1 MWLICGDG
9 VNFLSLIRD
18 TPYLILIW
26 ILGSKFLIPWSR
38 YLLLVSGIDIAVFGE
53 KLNFEKLLAI
63 SIDLDKIDL
72 LQTIDLV
79 HFEKIKEAELKKHIE
94 RVGNKIYGLELASKR

>member
-1 MWLICGDG
+1 MKSTGISESVLSTIKTVFLNYPEVEKAVLFGSRAKG
-9 VNFLSLIRD
+9 NF
-18 TPYLILIW
+18 YE
-26 ILGSKFLIPWSR
+26 GSD
-38 YLLLVSGIDIAVFGE
+38 IDIAVFGE
-53 KLNFEKLLAI
+53 KLNFEKVLDI

-94 RVGNKIYGLELASKR
+94 RVGIKIYDLELASKR

>member
-1 MWLICGDG
+1 MNNTGISESILLNIKT
-9 VNFLSLIRD
+9 VFSNFREIEKAVLF
-18 TPYLILIW
+18 
-26 ILGSKFLIPWSR
+26 GSRAKGNFYEGSD
-38 YLLLVSGIDIAVFGE
+38 IDIAVFGE
-53 KLNFEKLLAI
+53 KLNFEKVLDI

-94 RVGNKIYGLELASKR
+94 RVGIKIYDLELA

>member
-1 MWLICGDG
+1 
-9 VNFLSLIRD
+9 
-18 TPYLILIW
+18 
-26 ILGSKFLIPWSR
+26 LIPWSR
-38 YLLLVSGIDIAVFGE
+38 YLLLVSDIDIALFGE

-94 RVGNKIYGLELASKR
+94 RVGIKIYDLELASKR

>member
-1 MWLICGDG
+1 MKSTGISESVLSTIKTVFLNYPEVEKAVLFGSRAKG
-9 VNFLSLIRD
+9 NF
-18 TPYLILIW
+18 YE
-26 ILGSKFLIPWSR
+26 GSD
-38 YLLLVSGIDIAVFGE
+38 IDIAVFGE
-53 KLNFEKLLAI
+53 KLNFEKMLEI

-94 RVGNKIYGLELASKR
+94 RVGIKIYDLELATKR

>member
-1 MWLICGDG
+1 MKSTGISESVLLNIKTVFSNYPEVEKVVLFGSRAKG
-9 VNFLSLIRD
+9 NF
-18 TPYLILIW
+18 YE
-26 ILGSKFLIPWSR
+26 GSD
-38 YLLLVSGIDIAVFGE
+38 IDIAVFGE

-94 RVGNKIYGLELASKR
+94 RVGIKIYDLELATKR